1 MAVLL
6 QTPQLTAPGGTGAGP
21 SLSQHGQQGAA
32 VVTAAVGQEGA
43 RARGMLAINGVLQR
57 FILQRRVETL
67 EGCLQALVLIIRANT
82 PLTSSCI
89 LKMTNFI

>member
-1 MAVLL
+1 MTLGL
-6 QTPQLTAPGGTGAGP
+6 TPALAPVTPSEDSLGT
-21 SLSQHGQQGAA
+21 A
-32 VVTAAVGQEGA
+32 VVITARRGRKGLWAQ
-43 RARGMLAINGVLQR
+43 GMLAINGAFQR

>member
-1 MAVLL
+1 MAVVI
-6 QTPQLTAPGGTGAGP
+6 TAWWGRKGLWA
-21 SLSQHGQQGAA
+21 Q
-32 VVTAAVGQEGA
+32 
-43 RARGMLAINGVLQR
+43 GMLAINGAFQR